1 MKSPDERP
9 EQPVPEDVVL
19 EKDAFSAEGLPPIRA
34 DAGQIGFIAGVK
46 AGVLV
51 GAAFVAIGVAAMAN
65 REYGAA
71 EWLLIFAWLPGS
83 GLLGGT
89 IGWAA
94 GQVVGPTQKELA
106 GGMAGAVI
114 GLFGG
119 LFYSPLIGHIIEPM
133 KDFNGYLSTPGAGTQ
148 FAIYWPA
155 DEIEKSKWRKAIND
169 KRLAE
174 PPSPSANKAG
184 TPPLPL
190 FVTGEIREIRISHG
204 ERYNRDFVPP
214 VYFSK
219 DETSALID
227 RASHVTGKK
236 VIDLAGNGRNGE
248 LDGVT
253 VVAQKATP

>member
-1 MKSPDERP
+1 MNERP

-34 DAGQIGFIAGVK
+34 GAGQIGFIAGVK

-119 LFYSPLIGHIIEPM
+119 LFYSPLIGHFIEPM
-133 KDFNGYLSTPGAGTQ
+133 KDPDLEFLRRAAIGATLGLVVGAGLGLFHHVLRPRRRRYGFGGGRYLT
-148 FAIYWPA
+148 A
-155 DEIEKSKWRKAIND
+155 
-169 KRLAE
+169 AE
-174 PPSPSANKAG
+174 QD
-184 TPPLPL
+184 LL
-190 FVTGEIREIRISHG
+190 EECERRI
-204 ERYNRDFVPP
+204 
-214 VYFSK
+214 
-219 DETSALID
+219 
-227 RASHVTGKK
+227 
-236 VIDLAGNGRNGE
+236 
-248 LDGVT
+248 GVR
-253 VVAQKATP
+253 